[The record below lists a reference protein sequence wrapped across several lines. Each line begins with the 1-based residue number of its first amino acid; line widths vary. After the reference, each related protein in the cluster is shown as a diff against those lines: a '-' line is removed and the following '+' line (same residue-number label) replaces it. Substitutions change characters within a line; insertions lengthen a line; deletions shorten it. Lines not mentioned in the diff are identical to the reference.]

1 MFVFGVHIASQETF
15 DRHCLPAIASFG
27 GSDATLI
34 TSRDTPIA
42 RTYNEMLAASLEME
56 DVEAVVLLRGPSGTG
71 KTVLARAIHVPDE
84 ANRGPDALLIRL

>member
-42 RTYNEMLAASLEME
+42 RTYNEMLAA
-56 DVEAVVLLRGPSGTG
+56 
-71 KTVLARAIHVPDE
+71 VP
-84 ANRGPDALLIRL
+84 AG